1 MKSFFSSLILVLAL
15 AACQKKSPEN
25 PVIPTNEYEKAAG
38 FMFKQN
44 DSAFYYFNRIA
55 ITSKDSFEVALAYN
69 NMAVI
74 SADAGDYFG
83 SQESLLQSLQYLDED
98 NPKHRSCLASDY
110 NELGLSSMNLRDY
123 QAALRYYDKA
133 LLFSDLRDLQLVIWN
148 NKAVTYQRIRDYGE
162 ALKIYRKVL
171 AESTKGG
178 KEYAR
183 TLSNKAK
190 AQWLADPRYKAA
202 AELLTALRIRM
213 QKKDLWG
220 QNASFS
226 HLADYYTT
234 VKPDSALFYAEKRYE
249 VARRIN
255 SPNDRIEGLRK
266 LINLSAPHAAKQY
279 FGLYQQLTDS
289 VQTARNAAKNQYA
302 LIRYEA
308 EKAKADNLEL
318 QKEVAD
324 KKHRI
329 VLQNLMIWTIVILA
343 LAAAFAAVVWYRK
356 RKQRLHIDA
365 ENRVK
370 DMQLQTSK
378 KVHDVVANGLYR
390 IMTEIEHKDQL
401 DKEQLLDKIDM
412 LYEQSR
418 DISYEKPKAAAG
430 NFQQRI
436 VALLTSFA
444 TDDVKILVAG
454 NSEQLWK
461 LVDPRTFYELEHIL
475 QELMVNMTKHSD
487 ASTVVV
493 KFEKLDGNL
502 LILYTDDGNGLP
514 ENYRHGNGMENTGNR
529 IKDLNGSISFVNA
542 ERGLKIRISAP
553 IE

>member
-1 MKSFFSSLILVLAL
+1 MKFLFSSLILILAL
-15 AACQKKSPEN
+15 ASCQKKSPEA
-25 PVIPTNEYEKAAG
+25 PIVRTDDYKKAAD
-38 FMFKQN
+38 FMFRQN
-44 DSAFYYFNRIA
+44 DSAFYYFNKIA
-55 ITSKDSFEVALAYN
+55 TTSKDSFEIALAYN

-83 SQESLLQSLQYLDED
+83 SQESLLQSLQFLDES

-123 QAALRYYDKA
+123 PSALRYYDTA
-133 LLFSDLRDLQLVIWN
+133 LRFSDLRDLQLVIWN
-148 NKAVTYQRIRDYGE
+148 NKAVTYQRTRNYGE
-162 ALKIYRKVL
+162 ALKIYRRVL
-171 AESTKGG
+171 AESAKGG

-190 AQWLADPRYKAA
+190 AQWLANPRYKATP
-202 AELLTALRIRM
+202 ELLTALQIRI
-213 QKKDLWG
+213 QKEDLWG
-220 QNASFS
+220 QNASLA
-226 HLADYYTT
+226 HLADYYTE

-249 VARRIN
+249 VARKIN

-266 LINLSAPHAAKQY
+266 LINLSAPQAAKQY

-318 QKEVAD
+318 QKDVTE
-324 KKHRI
+324 KKYRI
-329 VLQNLMIWTIVILA
+329 IRQNIMIWTIVGLA
-343 LAAAFAAVVWYRK
+343 LAAAFISVVWYRR
-356 RKQRLHIDA
+356 RKQRLQMDA

-390 IMTEIEHKDQL
+390 IMTEIEHKENL
-401 DKEQLLDKIDM
+401 DKERLLDKIDM

-418 DISYEKPKAAAG
+418 DISYEKPKATHES
-430 NFQQRI
+430 FQHKMTD
-436 VALLTSFA
+436 LLGSFA
-444 TDDVKILVAG
+444 TDDTKVLVAG
-454 NSEQLWK
+454 NSGQLWK
-461 LVDPRTFYELEHIL
+461 AVDYSTFYELEHIL

-493 KFEKLDGNL
+493 KFEKQNGN
-502 LILYTDDGNGLP
+502 IVISYTDDGNGLP
-514 ENYRHGNGMENTGNR
+514 ENCRHGNGLENTGNR

-542 ERGLKIRISAP
+542 ERGLKIRISVP